1 MSSHW
6 DKDLLSEKKKIISM
20 NIVGVIPKV
29 SLMLSTRSEIQLTI
43 VSTVKLF
50 N

>member
-1 MSSHW
+1 M
-6 DKDLLSEKKKIISM
+6 IISI
-20 NIVGVIPKV
+20 NTVGVIPKV
-29 SLMLSTRSEIQLTI
+29 SLMLSTRSESQLTI